1 MDFRLSSLLII
12 GLVTIVPKLNGQI
25 EIGGEEAVEPVEEQK
40 ELLIVEKKED
50 ATEIY
55 LVSNWSRT
63 SSLLTESEELSAEP
77 LGDREFESF
86 LNTWP
91 FGLGYRTRVN
101 KYLSIQGGI
110 SYLRNGESF
119 KYETP
124 DSLFTYNTTYSYI
137 AMPVKALFTYGNEIK
152 VFAGG
157 GLTPQLF
164 SDYRQD
170 LEWETEKNATGS
182 ETIKRKNGYS
192 SFVLSASVNIGVQ
205 LKFSKRWAFLFM
217 PEYRIQLT
225 DSYEQL
231 DAYDHFGRALGFDLG
246 LTMYL

>member
-12 GLVTIVPKLNGQI
+12 GLVTIVPKLNAQI
-25 EIGGEEAVEPVEEQK
+25 EIGGEEAVEPVEGQK
-40 ELLIVEKKED
+40 DD

-86 LNTWP
+86 LNTWS

-164 SDYRQD
+164 SGYRQD
-170 LEWETEKNATGS
+170 LEWKTEKNATGS

-205 LKFSKRWAFLFM
+205 LKFSKRWALLFM

>member
-12 GLVTIVPKLNGQI
+12 GLVTIVPKLNAQI
-25 EIGGEEAVEPVEEQK
+25 EIGGEEAVEPVEGQED
-40 ELLIVEKKED
+40 D

-86 LNTWP
+86 LNSWS

-164 SDYRQD
+164 SGYRQD
-170 LEWETEKNATGS
+170 LEWKTEKNATGS

-205 LKFSKRWAFLFM
+205 LKFSKRWALLFM